1 MMIRASASF
10 DMARSLERNNDE
22 AKFSCRWGQCQIAAF
37 ASARV
42 ARAMRDT
49 TMGLPALSGL
59 PAAPSADGLAAAC
72 PPRAPVPLPAGRG
85 QRTRAGK
92 SAVTT
97 DSLSA
102 LPEDFAHKAR
112 RLTKIPIVEL
122 IDPPA
127 DFSEAGYRVT
137 GCL

>member
-1 MMIRASASF
+1 MLQSVSRNRWSMMIRASASF

-72 PPRAPVPLPAGRG
+72 PPRAPVLLPCRLESEDAGG
-85 QRTRAGK
+85 
-92 SAVTT
+92 
-97 DSLSA
+97 
-102 LPEDFAHKAR
+102 
-112 RLTKIPIVEL
+112 
-122 IDPPA
+122 
-127 DFSEAGYRVT
+127 
-137 GCL
+137 